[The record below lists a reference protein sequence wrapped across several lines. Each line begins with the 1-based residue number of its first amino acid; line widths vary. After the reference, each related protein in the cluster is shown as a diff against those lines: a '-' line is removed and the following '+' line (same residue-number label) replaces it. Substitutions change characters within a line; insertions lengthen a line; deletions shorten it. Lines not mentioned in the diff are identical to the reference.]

1 MGLDGIR
8 RERERERGSVN
19 SDAKHISAWNLVYNF
34 AEARLQHLRLFQPSW
49 RGKLHRQIAQATER
63 NGI

>member
-8 RERERERGSVN
+8 RERERERQRKLGR
-19 SDAKHISAWNLVYNF
+19 KTHLWNLVYNF

-49 RGKLHRQIAQATER
+49 RGKLHRRIAQATER

>member
-8 RERERERGSVN
+8 RERKRERQRKLGR
-19 SDAKHISAWNLVYNF
+19 KTHLWNLVYNF

-49 RGKLHRQIAQATER
+49 RGKLHRRIAQATER